1 MARYI
6 ARRLLYILPTIFV
19 PLILVFLL
27 LRLAP
32 GDPAAQILG
41 DQATPDQVA
50 ALRHEMGLDQPLV
63 VQFVL
68 WLKGVL
74 TLRLGDS
81 FFFKQPVV
89 AVLPSY
95 AFVTIQIASL
105 ALIIALVIGASAGVI
120 AALNR
125 DTAID
130 RGLVALAVLGL
141 SLPEFWF
148 ALLLI
153 FVFAVSWRIFPVAGY
168 IAPSEGLFASFMTI
182 ALPAIA
188 LGLRQSALMT
198 RMMRSSMLDAMVEPY
213 IVTARAQG
221 LPERRV
227 VTHYALRVAAA
238 PFVTVAGLSASYLLS
253 GVVAIELIFSLPG
266 LGKLLIDAVGRR
278 DYPIVEGA
286 VLAIAIMLAILNLA
300 IDLIYAWLDPRVR
313 LS

>member
-1 MARYI
+1 MIRYI
-6 ARRLLYILPTIFV
+6 VQRLLLVLPTIFV
-19 PLILVFLL
+19 PLLLVFLL

-50 ALRHEMGLDQPLV
+50 ALRHDMGLDLPLAI
-63 VQFVL
+63 QFVA

-74 TLRLGDS
+74 TLHLGTS
-81 FFFKQPVV
+81 FFFRQSVV
-89 AVLPSY
+89 DVLPAY
-95 AFVTIQIASL
+95 AFVTLQIALL
-105 ALIIALVIGASAGVI
+105 ALFIAVVIGAVAGVV

-125 DTAID
+125 NRPID

-153 FVFAVSWRIFPVAGY
+153 FLFAVTWRIFPVAGY
-168 IAPSEGLFASFMTI
+168 VAPSEGLVASFMTI

-198 RMMRSSMLDAMVEPY
+198 RMMRSAMLDVMGEPY
-213 IVTARAQG
+213 ITTARAQG

-227 VTHYALRVAAA
+227 VTRYALRVAAA

-286 VLAIAIMLAILNLA
+286 VLTIAVMLAILNLA
-300 IDLIYAWLDPRVR
+300 IDLVYAMLDPRVR

>member
-1 MARYI
+1 MLRYVG
-6 ARRLLYILPTIFV
+6 RRLLLVPPTIFV
-19 PLILVFLL
+19 PLVLVFLL

-32 GDPAAQILG
+32 GDPAAQVLG

-63 VQFVL
+63 FQFIV
-68 WLKGVL
+68 WLKDVL
-74 TLRLGDS
+74 TLQLGSS
-81 FFFKQPVV
+81 FFFRRPVIE
-89 AVLPSY
+89 VLPDY
-95 AFVTIQIASL
+95 AFVTIQVALL
-105 ALIIALVIGASAGVI
+105 ALFIALVIGACAGVV
-120 AALNR
+120 AALKRN
-125 DTAID
+125 TFVD

-153 FVFAVSWRIFPVAGY
+153 FLFAVTWRIFPVAGY
-168 IAPSEGLFASFMTI
+168 VAPSEGLVASFMTI

-198 RMMRSSMLDAMVEPY
+198 RMMRSAMLDVMGEPY
-213 IVTARAQG
+213 ITTARAQG
-221 LPERRV
+221 LPERQV
-227 VTHYALRVAAA
+227 VLRYALRVAAA
-238 PFVTVAGLSASYLLS
+238 PFITVAGLSASYLLS
-253 GVVAIELIFSLPG
+253 GAVAIELIFSLPG

-286 VLAIAIMLAILNLA
+286 VLAIAIMLALLNLA
-300 IDLIYAWLDPRVR
+300 IDLLYALLDPRVR

>member
-1 MARYI
+1 MIRYI
-6 ARRLLYILPTIFV
+6 GQRLLLVLPTIFV
-19 PLILVFLL
+19 PLLLVFLL

-50 ALRHEMGLDQPLV
+50 ALRHDMGLDQPLAI
-63 VQFVL
+63 QFVV
-68 WLKGVL
+68 WLKSVL
-74 TLRLGDS
+74 TLHLGAS
-81 FFFKQPVV
+81 FFFRQPVV
-89 AVLPSY
+89 DVLPAY
-95 AFVTIQIASL
+95 AFVTLQIALL
-105 ALIIALVIGASAGVI
+105 ALFIALVIGACAGIV

-125 DTAID
+125 NRPID

-153 FVFAVSWRIFPVAGY
+153 FLFAVTWRVFPVAGY
-168 IAPSEGLFASFMTI
+168 VAPSEGLVASFMTI

-188 LGLRQSALMT
+188 LGLRQSALTT
-198 RMMRSSMLDAMVEPY
+198 RMMRSAMLDVMGEPY
-213 IVTARAQG
+213 ITTARAQG
-221 LPERRV
+221 LPEHQV
-227 VTHYALRVAAA
+227 VTRYALRVAAA

-286 VLAIAIMLAILNLA
+286 VLTIAVMLAILNLA
-300 IDLIYAWLDPRVR
+300 IDLIYAMLDPRVR

>member
-1 MARYI
+1 MLRYI
-6 ARRLLYILPTIFV
+6 GRRLLLVLPTIFV
-19 PLILVFLL
+19 PLVLVFLL

-50 ALRHEMGLDQPLV
+50 ALRHEMGLDQPLAI
-63 VQFVL
+63 QFAI
-68 WLKGVL
+68 WLKHVL
-74 TLRLGDS
+74 TLDLGS
-81 FFFKQPVV
+81 SLFFKQRIVDI
-89 AVLPSY
+89 LPPY
-95 AFVTIQIASL
+95 ALVTIQVALFALLIA
-105 ALIIALVIGASAGVI
+105 IVVGACAGVA
-120 AALNR
+120 AALKR
-125 DTAID
+125 DTLVD
-130 RGLVALAVLGL
+130 RGLVVLAVLCL

-153 FVFAVSWRIFPVAGY
+153 FLFAVTWRIFPVAGY
-168 IAPSEGLFASFMTI
+168 VSPSEGLVASFMTI

-198 RMMRSSMLDAMVEPY
+198 RMMRSSMLDVLDEPY
-213 IVTARAQG
+213 ITTARAHG

-227 VTHYALRVAAA
+227 ILRYALRVAAA

-266 LGKLLIDAVGRR
+266 LGKLLIDAVARR
-278 DYPIVEGA
+278 DYPVVEGA
-286 VLAIAIMLAILNLA
+286 VLAIAVMLAILNLA
-300 IDLIYAWLDPRVR
+300 IDLIYAALDPRVR

>member
-1 MARYI
+1 MVRYVGK
-6 ARRLLYILPTIFV
+6 RLLLVLPTIFV
-19 PLILVFLL
+19 PLLLVFLL

-32 GDPAAQILG
+32 GDPAAQNLG

-50 ALRHEMGLDQPLV
+50 ALRHDMGLDQPLAI
-63 VQFVL
+63 QFVV

-74 TLRLGDS
+74 TLHLGAS
-81 FFFKQPVV
+81 FFFRQPVV
-89 AVLPSY
+89 DVLPAY
-95 AFVTIQIASL
+95 AFVTLQIALL
-105 ALIIALVIGASAGVI
+105 ALFIAMVIGACAGVL

-125 DTAID
+125 NRPID

-153 FVFAVSWRIFPVAGY
+153 FLFAVTWRIFPVAGY
-168 IAPSEGLFASFMTI
+168 VAPSEGLVASFMTI

-198 RMMRSSMLDAMVEPY
+198 RMMRSAMLDVMGEPY
-213 IVTARAQG
+213 IATARAQG
-221 LPERRV
+221 LPEHRV
-227 VTHYALRVAAA
+227 VTRYALRVAAA

-286 VLAIAIMLAILNLA
+286 VLTIAVMLAILNLA
-300 IDLIYAWLDPRVR
+300 IDLIYAMLDPRVR

>member
-1 MARYI
+1 MLRYI
-6 ARRLLYILPTIFV
+6 GRRLLLVLPTIFV
-19 PLILVFLL
+19 PLVLVFLL

-32 GDPAAQILG
+32 GDPAAQVLG

-63 VQFVL
+63 FQFVI

-74 TLRLGDS
+74 TLHLGSS
-81 FFFKQPVV
+81 FFFRQPVIE
-89 AVLPSY
+89 VLPSY
-95 AFVTIQIASL
+95 AFVTIQVALL
-105 ALIIALVIGASAGVI
+105 ALFIALVIGACAGVV
-120 AALNR
+120 AALQRN
-125 DTAID
+125 TPID
-130 RGLVALAVLGL
+130 RGLVALAVLAL

-153 FVFAVSWRIFPVAGY
+153 FLFAVTWRIFPVAGY
-168 IAPSEGLFASFMTI
+168 VAPSEGLAASFLTI

-198 RMMRSSMLDAMVEPY
+198 RMMRSAMLDVMGEPY
-213 IVTARAQG
+213 ITTARAQG
-221 LPERRV
+221 LPEYQV
-227 VTHYALRVAAA
+227 VTRYALRVAAA
-238 PFVTVAGLSASYLLS
+238 PFITVAGLSASYLLS
-253 GVVAIELIFSLPG
+253 GAVAIELIFSLPG

-286 VLAIAIMLAILNLA
+286 VLAIAVMLAMLNLA
-300 IDLIYAWLDPRVR
+300 IDLIYALLDPRVR

>member
-1 MARYI
+1 MIRYI
-6 ARRLLYILPTIFV
+6 GQRLFLVLPTIFV
-19 PLILVFLL
+19 PLLLVFLL

-50 ALRHEMGLDQPLV
+50 ALRHDMGLDQPLAI
-63 VQFVL
+63 QFVV

-74 TLRLGDS
+74 TLHLGMS
-81 FFFKQPVV
+81 FFFRQPV
-89 AVLPSY
+89 AEVLPAY
-95 AFVTIQIASL
+95 AFVTLQIALL
-105 ALIIALVIGASAGVI
+105 ALFIALVIGACAGVV

-125 DTAID
+125 NRPID

-153 FVFAVSWRIFPVAGY
+153 FLFAVTWRVFPVAGY
-168 IAPSEGLFASFMTI
+168 VAPSEGLLASFMTI

-198 RMMRSSMLDAMVEPY
+198 RMMRSAMLDAMGEPY
-213 IVTARAQG
+213 IMTARAQG
-221 LPERRV
+221 LPERLV
-227 VTHYALRVAAA
+227 VTRYALRVAAA

-286 VLAIAIMLAILNLA
+286 VLTIAVMLALLNLA
-300 IDLIYAWLDPRVR
+300 IDLIYAMLDPRVR